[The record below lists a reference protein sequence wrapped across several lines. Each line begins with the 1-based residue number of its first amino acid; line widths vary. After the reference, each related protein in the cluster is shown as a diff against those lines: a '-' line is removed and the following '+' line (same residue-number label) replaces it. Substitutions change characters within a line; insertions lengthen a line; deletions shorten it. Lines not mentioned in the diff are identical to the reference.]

1 MSRKTA
7 FLGVLVGALLATMTP
22 APVGATPYDNLT
34 YLTFNRSV
42 QVPGAMLNSGTYR
55 FHLANPESGRTV
67 IQVLSHDG
75 SAVFAMFHTIP
86 DSRMEV
92 TEETT
97 VTFRETPAGVPPA
110 IKSLFYGGEHRGYQ
124 FVYGKGWPIVT
135 STERP
140 QPPIYYTYTP
150 PPVVEAP
157 APVPAPEPEP
167 LVYEPVLTPEEI
179 FEPVATELPAT
190 ATRAPWVT
198 VGGFAS
204 LIVGLGVGLLRRHTN

>member
-1 MSRKTA
+1 MSTKLA
-7 FLGVLVGALLATMTP
+7 FLSAAVVALLTTM
-22 APVGATPYDNLT
+22 APVPTGATPYDNLT
-34 YLTFNRSV
+34 YLTFNRAV
-42 QVPGAMLNSGTYR
+42 QVPGAMLDPGTYR
-55 FHLANPESGRTV
+55 FHLANPDSGRTV
-67 IQVLSHDG
+67 VQVLSHDG

-86 DSRMEV
+86 DSRLQV
-92 TEETT
+92 TDEAT

-124 FVYGKGWPIVT
+124 FVYGKGWPKVT

-140 QPPIYYTYTP
+140 QPAITFTYTP
-150 PPVVEAP
+150 PPVVEPEP
-157 APVPAPEPEP
+157 APVPPPEP
-167 LVYEPVLTPEEI
+167 LAYAPTSTPAEI

-204 LIVGLGVGLLRRHTN
+204 VILGLGVGLLRRHMS

>member
-1 MSRKTA
+1 
-7 FLGVLVGALLATMTP
+7 
-22 APVGATPYDNLT
+22 
-34 YLTFNRSV
+34 
-42 QVPGAMLNSGTYR
+42 MLNAGTYR

-67 IQVLSHDG
+67 VQVLSHDG

-135 STERP
+135 RPERA
-140 QPPIYYTYTP
+140 QPPISYTYMP
-150 PPVVEAP
+150 PAPVVEPEP
-157 APVPAPEPEP
+157 APLPAPEPEP
-167 LVYEPVLTPEEI
+167 LAYEPAPTPAEI

-204 LIVGLGVGLLRRHTN
+204 LILGLGVGLLRRHMN